1 MKCMY
6 QYLIID
12 IYFRILYEEEFMYC
26 IGMMAANRT
35 TWDKMLELYL
45 KNEKL
50 KIQILESLSCAEDPD
65 IIINYLNII
74 SLNTSLFHDDEHS
87 FVFKNVLEKYA
98 CNDKIRD
105 YVLKNVETIKPR
117 Y

>member
-1 MKCMY
+1 MY
-6 QYLIID
+6 QFLIVD
-12 IYFRILYEEEFMYC
+12 IYFRISYEEKFMYC

-45 KNEKL
+45 KDEKF
-50 KIQILESLSCAEDPD
+50 KKQILESLSCAEDPD

-74 SLNTSLFHDDEHS
+74 SLNTSVFHDDEHS
-87 FVFKNVLEKYA
+87 FVFKKILKKYA
-98 CNDKIRD
+98 SNDKIRD
-105 YVLKNVETIKPR
+105 YVLKNLEIIKPR